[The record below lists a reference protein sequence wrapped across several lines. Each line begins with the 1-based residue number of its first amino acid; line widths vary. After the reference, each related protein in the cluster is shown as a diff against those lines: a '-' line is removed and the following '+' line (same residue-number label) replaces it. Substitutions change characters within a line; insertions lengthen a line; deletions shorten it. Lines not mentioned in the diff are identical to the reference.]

1 MKTSLF
7 YLKVTQRSV
16 HSWTR
21 WRLKRTTRR
30 VVRETRRLSLM
41 QMQVDLQH
49 LLLKELLTQE
59 ALLEQQVV
67 EMLESQQFREKRE
80 LPPTPQVVSLT
91 PEEEI
96 ALRSGLALRQNSS
109 PDSES

>member
-1 MKTSLF
+1 VKRPRRMKTSLF

-41 QMQVDLQH
+41 QMQVDL
-49 LLLKELLTQE
+49 
-59 ALLEQQVV
+59 QQVV